1 MEKLIFRK
9 FFKDTLSFFIIGI
22 LSLSLIVWVIQA
34 VNYLDFVSE
43 DGHSFKVYFL
53 YTLLNFPKI
62 FSRLLIFMFF
72 ISIFYTISKYEEKNE
87 LLIFWTS
94 GIKKRE
100 FLNFIIK
107 FSFLIMILH
116 LVLNLFIVPKSQDL
130 ARSYIRSSNID
141 YFPSLLKSKKFIS
154 TVENLTIFIEE
165 KKDNGELFNIF
176 LKDTKKTSGV
186 NNSSQIITA
195 NKGRLVKDE
204 NYYLIL
210 YDGHIVDN
218 NKKGSNI
225 ISYDKTQINLSNYS
239 TQTTVDPKIQEQ
251 STNLLFNCMIS
262 VYKHNEFYK
271 DRNLDCNKS
280 TINIVNEEIY
290 KRLIVPFYVLIV
302 SVIAGSL
309 IMRSENQNNF
319 NFFKIAIFCFG
330 VLFII
335 LSQALSQYSGI
346 INIKNMG
353 VILFPFLT
361 SFIFFILLQYKLNK

>member
-9 FFKDTLSFFIIGI
+9 FFIDTLSFFIIGI

-94 GIKKRE
+94 GIKKKE

-116 LVLNLFIVPKSQDL
+116 LFLNLFVVPKSQDL

-186 NNSSQIITA
+186 NNNSQIITA

-262 VYKHNEFYK
+262 VYKHNQFYK
-271 DRNLDCNKS
+271 DRNLDCNKT

-346 INIKNMG
+346 INMKNMG
-353 VILFPFLT
+353 VIFFPFVT